1 MKTKEMTPDKL
12 KKIQLKREK
21 EIAKWEKE
29 KTKPKKSYYFAYL
42 VFIITL
48 IYATD
53 EIASQIG
60 TLMKTEIANDLL
72 ASFGTRSGTF
82 LDILSILI
90 VPFQAIGLLYRPLA
104 DRWGRKKFLVINTF
118 GMSLAMLVIFLSNNL
133 ILYFI
138 GACMVQFF
146 IPHDMHVVYIMES
159 SPTSHRGKVY
169 SSIKFIANM
178 SVMLVPVLRRM
189 LMHSASEWRMVY
201 LIPAIVGLVTSFIAL
216 ITARET
222 DSFIESR
229 LRYLRMT
236 DEEREAKK
244 KLKDA
249 QNAQGG
255 LIPALKFAMQH
266 KQLRWLYITS
276 SIVNVGFIGTVNYQ
290 IIMTYGYAQHHV
302 KAGLFETLEAAL
314 EAVSIADVTTALF
327 MFPVGCAVSQ
337 VIMGFISDI
346 KGRKSA
352 AIVTAVNCLI
362 AFFTFTIGASLN
374 WNPYLVGFLC
384 GASIGSYY
392 STNDVLIMMIGESSP
407 TNLRSSTMSAQFIV
421 TAIGFAFSYII
432 GIGVPLITG
441 LGNTIIGIVSLALL
455 VPGFIC
461 AFFALMLKTHD
472 TKGIDMDTVTGCEWD

>member
-1 MKTKEMTPDKL
+1 MKKKVYTQEQLLKL
-12 KKIQLKREK
+12 QKKRDK
-21 EIAKWEKE
+21 EILKWEKE
-29 KTKPKKSYYFAYL
+29 RAKPKKSYYFAYL

-72 ASFGTRSGTF
+72 ASFGSRSGTF

-159 SPTSHRGKVY
+159 SPSKHRGKVY

-178 SVMLVPVLRRM
+178 SVMLVPVLRRL
-189 LMHSASEWRMVY
+189 LMHSASEWRMVF
-201 LIPAIVGLVTSFIAL
+201 LVSALVGLVSSFIAL
-216 ITARET
+216 MTARET

-236 DEEREAKK
+236 DEEREAEK
-244 KLKDA
+244 KLKDT

-255 LIPALKFAMQH
+255 LIPALKFAMKH

-276 SIVNVGFIGTVNYQ
+276 SIVNIGFIGTVNYQ
-290 IIMTYGYAQHHV
+290 VIMTYGYAQHHV
-302 KAGLFETLEAAL
+302 KEGLFATLEAAL
-314 EAVSIADVTTALF
+314 EAVSIGDVTTALF

-362 AFFTFTIGASLN
+362 AFFTFTIGSSLG
-374 WNPYLVGFLC
+374 WNPTLVGFLC

-407 TNLRSSTMSAQFIV
+407 TNLRSSTMSAQFLV
-421 TAIGFAFSYII
+421 TAVGFALSYAI
-432 GIGVPLITG
+432 GIGVPLITK
-441 LGNTIIGIVSLALL
+441 LGNEIIGTVSLALL
-455 VPGFIC
+455 VPGFIG
-461 AFFALMLKTHD
+461 AFFALVFRTHE

>member
-1 MKTKEMTPDKL
+1 MKKKVYTQEQLLKL
-12 KKIQLKREK
+12 QKKRDK
-21 EIAKWEKE
+21 EILKWEKE
-29 KTKPKKSYYFAYL
+29 KAKPKKSYYFAYL

-72 ASFGTRSGTF
+72 ASFGSRSGTF

-159 SPTSHRGKVY
+159 SPSKHRGKVY

-178 SVMLVPVLRRM
+178 SVMLVPVLRRL
-189 LMHSASEWRMVY
+189 LMHSASEWRMVF
-201 LIPAIVGLVTSFIAL
+201 LVPALVGLVSSFIAL
-216 ITARET
+216 MTARET

-236 DEEREAKK
+236 DEEREAEK
-244 KLKDA
+244 KLKDT
-249 QNAQGG
+249 QNVQGG
-255 LIPALKFAMQH
+255 LIPALKFAMKH

-276 SIVNVGFIGTVNYQ
+276 SIVNIGFIGTVNYQ
-290 IIMTYGYAQHHV
+290 VIMTYGYAQHHV
-302 KAGLFETLEAAL
+302 KEGLFATLEAAL
-314 EAVSIADVTTALF
+314 EAVSIGDVTTALF

-362 AFFTFTIGASLN
+362 AFFTFTIGSSLG
-374 WNPYLVGFLC
+374 WNPTLVGFLC

-407 TNLRSSTMSAQFIV
+407 TNLRSSTMSAQFLV
-421 TAIGFAFSYII
+421 TAVGFALSYAI
-432 GIGVPLITG
+432 GIGVPLITK
-441 LGNTIIGIVSLALL
+441 LGNEIIGTVSLALL
-455 VPGFIC
+455 VPGFIG
-461 AFFALMLKTHD
+461 AFFALVLRTHE